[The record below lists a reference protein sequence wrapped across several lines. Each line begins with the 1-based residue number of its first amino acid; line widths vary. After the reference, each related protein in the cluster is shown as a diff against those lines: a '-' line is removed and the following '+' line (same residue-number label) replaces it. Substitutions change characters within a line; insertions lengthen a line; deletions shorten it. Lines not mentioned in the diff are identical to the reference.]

1 VSAPP
6 ALCPTVRRVPAAARP
21 GRATSPPAVR
31 AFLSGYPRTLL
42 VPLVGLVA
50 VLTGGVL
57 VPAPGWPVAAATV
70 AAETGVVAASL
81 HRRGWPP
88 AAVHAVTWA
97 APAAVLAP
105 LLAPGWLTP
114 AGLAPW
120 WALGTLFA
128 AALATAAR
136 PCATAVPERA
146 RPLRTALAN
155 PPARGGR
162 PLPQGR
168 RTEPAGPTAAGRPRN
183 ERNATP

>member
-88 AAVHAVTWA
+88 AAVHAVTWV